1 MHALPAAAA
10 HLHIE
15 VEDSHHTAPCYP
27 PSLDVTDASII
38 RLAQNCPHLHK
49 LVICKCC
56 RLTSASVLALAL
68 HCPMLQ
74 LLDASGCSFITE
86 QTMISASRSLRFVGD
101 CWHRTWCDGV
111 DRGGVAGGTGML
123 TWHSRFSGCGH
134 TTFAESS
141 LSRYATMTACHS
153 HSGLCATCLTTTL
166 IGAPTT
172 CSGQSQDG
180 GGRGCACHPDE
191 LPRTVRVVA
200 RVLTSAAVWPTL
212 LTAVCDCAIGLGGS
226 ARQTNVT
233 PSMQASKSVLVATAS
248 RW

>member
-1 MHALPAAAA
+1 MQALPAAAT

-15 VEDSHHTAPCYP
+15 VEDSYHTAPCYP

-101 CWHRTWCDGV
+101 AWLSPVGTVHGV
-111 DRGGVAGGTGML
+111 TVLTVVGSLGTGML
-123 TWHSRFSGCGH
+123 TWHSRFSGCDH
-134 TTFAESS
+134 TTFAENS

-166 IGAPTT
+166 LGAPTT

-180 GGRGCACHPDE
+180 GGCGCACHPDE
-191 LPRTVRVVA
+191 LPCTVGVVA
-200 RVLTSAAVWPTL
+200 RVLTSAVVWPTV
-212 LTAVCDCAIGLGGS
+212 LTAVC
-226 ARQTNVT
+226 VT
-233 PSMQASKSVLVATAS
+233 VP
-248 RW
+248 